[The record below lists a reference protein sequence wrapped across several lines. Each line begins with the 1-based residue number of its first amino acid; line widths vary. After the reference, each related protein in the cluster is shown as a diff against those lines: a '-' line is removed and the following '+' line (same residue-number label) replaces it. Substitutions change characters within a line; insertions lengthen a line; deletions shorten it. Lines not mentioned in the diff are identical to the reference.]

1 MGFYALKI
9 LRRIILSLSD
19 DFGPKPLIPAL
30 RPVWDAFFPL
40 TEPAIRVATGLFV
53 MPHGAQ
59 KLFGWFGGAG
69 LEATQQVFA
78 TKMGLP
84 PEMAILAGLT
94 EFIGGLG
101 LALGLLTRLSAAMV
115 AGAMA
120 VAVGVIYFQFGK
132 GFFGQTGGFEYPLLL
147 CILALAFVIR
157 GGGHCS
163 LDRLLGREI

>member
-1 MGFYALKI
+1 M
-9 LRRIILSLSD
+9 SLSD
-19 DFGPKPLIPAL
+19 DFRPKPLIPAL
-30 RPVWDAFFPL
+30 RPVWDGLSPL
-40 TEPAIRVATGLFV
+40 AETAARVAVGLFV

-69 LEATQQVFA
+69 LEATQQAFA

-84 PEMAILAGLT
+84 PEFAILAGLT
-94 EFIGGLG
+94 EFLGGLG
-101 LALGLLTRLSAAMV
+101 LALGLVTRLSASMV

-132 GFFGQTGGFEYPLLL
+132 GFFAQNGGFEYPLLL

-157 GGGHCS
+157 GGGRCS